1 MFRNAVDCL
10 AVQAYFECVYKVAF
24 ITSVKEKNKRLSV
37 EELLAL
43 PDSSLVRVI
52 SYDRQLIFSNVNA
65 EKKSIHSVRFHSISS
80 KPGVTW
86 RKGRQKCL
94 GKHEICLEK

>member
-1 MFRNAVDCL
+1 M
-10 AVQAYFECVYKVAF
+10 AF

-43 PDSSLVRVI
+43 PDSSLVLVI

-80 KPGVTW
+80 KPGVS
-86 RKGRQKCL
+86 KNQL
-94 GKHEICLEK
+94 GAKDDKNV

>member
-10 AVQAYFECVYKVAF
+10 AVQAYFERVYKVAF

-65 EKKSIHSVRFHSISS
+65 ENKSIHSVRFHSISS
-80 KPGVTW
+80 KPGVS
-86 RKGRQKCL
+86 KNQL
-94 GKHEICLEK
+94 GAKDDRNV